1 MGFRRLHFYLQS
13 CGVDPSG
20 ETVFCSY
27 TCRAKT
33 GKSYAPGDYL
43 KVEFRD
49 DDGVMDRR
57 VNLLRS
63 IPKRHL
69 DAGDGPIGGDGGKVV
84 RETSVDP

>member
-1 MGFRRLHFYLQS
+1 M
-13 CGVDPSG
+13 
-20 ETVFCSY
+20 
-27 TCRAKT
+27 
-33 GKSYAPGDYL
+33 YAPGDYL

-63 IPKRHL
+63 LPKRHL

-84 RETSVDP
+84 RETSVISTA